1 MEPSRFI
8 PPAITP
14 LILQA
19 WAYQPSDLG
28 GGPDLGPVLSL
39 IKPHLILLREPAAPA
54 SLDEWDV

>member
-19 WAYQPSDLG
+19 RTYQPSDLA

-54 SLDEWDV
+54 SLDDWDA